1 MNDSQNLAIDS
12 FISLQQARSKKLFR
26 LKIMKVAGEEQS
38 IINTHKK
45 SIVSIENKI
54 QWEIRKNEEVFRNQG
69 LI

>member
-54 QWEIRKNEEVFRNQG
+54 QWEIRKNEEVFRNHG